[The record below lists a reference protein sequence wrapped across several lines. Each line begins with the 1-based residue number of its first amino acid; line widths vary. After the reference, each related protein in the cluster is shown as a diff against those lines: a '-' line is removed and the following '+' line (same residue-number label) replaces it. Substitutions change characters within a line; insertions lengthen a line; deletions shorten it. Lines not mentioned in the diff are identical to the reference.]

1 MPRVSREQTDRN
13 RAAIEDVSARL
24 FREQGFNGV
33 SVADLMA
40 AAGLT
45 HGGFYGHFASKDA
58 LAALA
63 CGKAFEQSTQR
74 WAQRIAAHA
83 DPRAAFH
90 AIADSYLSPAS
101 RDSAGSGCPAAA
113 LAADVAREAPEQPV
127 RAVYLAGV
135 KGLLGQLAALST
147 QDQPAGRRDE
157 ALLQMAAMAGA
168 LLLARATQGDP
179 VSDQMLAAVRNF
191 LHRS

>member
-13 RAAIEDVSARL
+13 RVAIEDVSARL

-58 LAALA
+58 LAAAA
-63 CGKAFEQSTQR
+63 CGKAFAQSAQR
-74 WAQRIAAHA
+74 WESRIATHA
-83 DPRAAFH
+83 DPRAAFR
-90 AIADSYLSPAS
+90 AIAAGYLAAAS
-101 RDSAGSGCPAAA
+101 RDDAGSGCPAVA
-113 LAADVAREAPEQPV
+113 LATDVAREAPDKPV

-135 KGLLGQLAALST
+135 EGMLDTLAALST
-147 QDQPAGRRDE
+147 QNEPAARRDE
-157 ALLQMAAMAGA
+157 ALLQLAAMAGA
-168 LLLARATQGDP
+168 LMLARATQGEP
-179 VSDQMLAAVRNF
+179 VSDQMLAAVSAF
-191 LHRS
+191 LNRT